1 MLDRDQ
7 FGSKKAF
14 ETATRH
20 RITEAHLAVIR
31 PQQAAVGYSTFD
43 VRAAMKARANAKG
56 APKGKRFGLVERS
69 VGDAARVCLSCGAS
83 HHPRKRCLPNGH
95 PATMTPGLPP
105 GIDPEDVPS

>member
-43 VRAAMKARANAKG
+43 VRAAMKARAMAKG
-56 APKGKRFGLVERS
+56 PPKGGIDL
-69 VGDAARVCLSCGAS
+69 DA
-83 HHPRKRCLPNGH
+83 HQRCYPQ
-95 PATMTPGLPP
+95 TMTPGLPP
-105 GIDPEDVPS
+105 GIDPEEVPS

>member
-43 VRAAMKARANAKG
+43 VRAAMKARAMAKG
-56 APKGKRFGLVERS
+56 PPKGGIDLAGIFSGRTVTEQEFACLTCG
-69 VGDAARVCLSCGAS
+69 GNHDA
-83 HHPRKRCLPNGH
+83 HQRCFPQ
-95 PATMTPGLPP
+95 TMTPGLPP
-105 GIDPEDVPS
+105 GIDPEEVPS